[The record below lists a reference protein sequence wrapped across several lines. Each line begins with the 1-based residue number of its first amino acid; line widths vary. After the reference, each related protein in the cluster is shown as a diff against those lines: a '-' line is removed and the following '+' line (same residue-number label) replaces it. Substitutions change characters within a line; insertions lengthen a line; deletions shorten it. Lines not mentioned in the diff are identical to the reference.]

1 MQDDDSRFR
10 DEMALAP
17 VFFRIEPDLG
27 PFLDLDSSIHY
38 RTANPAVAELSNTR

>member
-1 MQDDDSRFR
+1 MHDDDSRFG

-27 PFLDLDSSIHY
+27 PLLELDPGIHD
-38 RTANPAVAELSNTR
+38 RAAQQAVTPPP